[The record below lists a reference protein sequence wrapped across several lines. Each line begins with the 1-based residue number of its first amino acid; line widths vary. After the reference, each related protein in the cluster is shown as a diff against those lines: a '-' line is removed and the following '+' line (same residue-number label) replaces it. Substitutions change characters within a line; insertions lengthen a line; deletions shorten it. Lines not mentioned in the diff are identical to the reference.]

1 MQTGNKLEAS
11 LQYIR
16 RLAIAKQYLHDEAKP
31 ELLELIK
38 NMGCI
43 QLDPISAVEQSHL
56 LVLWSRLGN
65 FNRKLLDTLRW
76 EDKAVF
82 EYLAHAASLVLTEE
96 YPIYAWNM
104 AKYSNNTQEKQKVDR
119 WLKNVPNRQE
129 LEKNI
134 LQRLKEDKSVLS
146 REIKDDV
153 ETRGPKSRWWS
164 NRYVPN
170 LIHAL
175 WLSGNVTVVNRKGK
189 QKCWGLIQDFLP
201 KEILNKTWTENEI
214 TTFCIQKSIKTLGIA
229 TKKQIKNN
237 FTRNKYPTFEQT
249 IQKLIKQGVLIEV
262 VIAEFPQ
269 NSKDTWYI
277 HAEDLR
283 ILDSIKNG
291 KWKPRTTILSPFDNL
306 ICDRDRTEQLFNFHY
321 RIEIYT
327 PKEKR
332 KFGYYVMPILD
343 GDKIVGRINPHMNR
357 KNSILTI
364 HKIYKE
370 EGVTFDSERKK
381 RINFAIESLAKFLG
395 AKEIIFENKT

>member
-1 MQTGNKLEAS
+1 M
-11 LQYIR
+11 
-16 RLAIAKQYLHDEAKP
+16 
-31 ELLELIK
+31 
-38 NMGCI
+38 
-43 QLDPISAVEQSHL
+43 
-56 LVLWSRLGN
+56 
-65 FNRKLLDTLRW
+65 
-76 EDKAVF
+76 
-82 EYLAHAASLVLTEE
+82 
-96 YPIYAWNM
+96 
-104 AKYSNNTQEKQKVDR
+104 
-119 WLKNVPNRQE
+119 
-129 LEKNI
+129 
-134 LQRLKEDKSVLS
+134 
-146 REIKDDV
+146 
-153 ETRGPKSRWWS
+153 
-164 NRYVPN
+164 
-170 LIHAL
+170 
-175 WLSGNVTVVNRKGK
+175 
-189 QKCWGLIQDFLP
+189 
-201 KEILNKTWTENEI
+201 
-214 TTFCIQKSIKTLGIA
+214 
-229 TKKQIKNN
+229 
-237 FTRNKYPTFEQT
+237 
-249 IQKLIKQGVLIEV
+249 IEV